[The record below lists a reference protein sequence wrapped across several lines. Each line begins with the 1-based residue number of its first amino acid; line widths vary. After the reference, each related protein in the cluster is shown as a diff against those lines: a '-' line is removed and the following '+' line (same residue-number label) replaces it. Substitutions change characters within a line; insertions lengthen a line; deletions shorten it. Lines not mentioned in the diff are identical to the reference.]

1 MLKSVCASISLLA
14 LSVALTN
21 PALALDCATPADI
34 AALKTAVMQQELMV
48 AALQCREAGAYNRFV
63 IDYRGELQA
72 SDATLKAFFARRG
85 GKHGEAGYD
94 TFKTKAANLSAL
106 AQARNTRSF
115 CADAHA
121 LFVAASAHRGSLMS
135 FVEAQTAATNIGSM
149 CVEPGPTQ
157 VLARVEAKP
166 VPAPVPVRVAD
177 ARPADAAVSAPSD
190 IRPSMPY
197 RREAAPPP
205 PSFSSEVTVPR
216 HSPPAIPYG
225 EQYAAPQTRM
235 AEREEHSVDSRVQAE
250 DSELEYFSAE
260 DDQARLPPAPRYY
273 SPRNRDYQD
282 EYYSPPAYSPRPGW
296 YQRPRYTPGPSYG
309 WYQPDRYWYGR

>member
-21 PALALDCATPADI
+21 RVLALDCATPADI

-135 FVEAQTAATNIGSM
+135 FVEAQTAATSIGTM
-149 CVEPGPTQ
+149 CVEPGSTQ
-157 VLARVEAKP
+157 VLARGEAKP
-166 VPAPVPVRVAD
+166 VPAPVRVAA

-235 AEREEHSVDSRVQAE
+235 AEREEYSADSRDQAE
-250 DSELEYFSAE
+250 DSELEYFSA
-260 DDQARLPPAPRYY
+260 DQAPLPPPPRYY
-273 SPRNRDYQD
+273 ANRDYQD
-282 EYYSPPAYSPRPGW
+282 EYYSRPAYGPRPGW
-296 YQRPRYTPGPSYG
+296 SQRPRYTPGPSYG
-309 WYQPDRYWYGR
+309 WHQPDRYWYGR